1 MSFCHVVFMK
11 CHQCTQWVSMSAR
24 PQSHFVQSRD
34 KEHTPCIMPLQVYIQ
49 TIGAC
54 LVQAGAA
61 KEGPT
66 VDLLH
71 RLTFESTQLLG
82 CIMLLNHN
90 VHKAMLQGQMDSKLA
105 KTHSIDKFYKTYV
118 VGMTSNQHCAW
129 SCYTLLLACIVL
141 VRHKLYKVQGLM

>member
-1 MSFCHVVFMK
+1 
-11 CHQCTQWVSMSAR
+11 
-24 PQSHFVQSRD
+24 
-34 KEHTPCIMPLQVYIQ
+34 MPLQVYIQ

-66 VDLLH
+66 VELLH
-71 RLTFESTQLLG
+71 RLTLESSQLLG
-82 CIMLLNHN
+82 CIMLLNHK

-118 VGMTSNQHCAW
+118 VGMTGNRHCRW
-129 SCYTLLLACIVL
+129 SCHILLLACIVL
-141 VRHKLYKVQGLM
+141 VRHELYKVQGLFIHPYTHKQPCAYVS